1 MTSSTPKTKG
11 HCLCGAI
18 AYEFTG
24 KPLWVSH
31 CHCET
36 CRRHTSSAVAT
47 FVGVKLDQFSY
58 LQGTPASYQSSPDV
72 WRYFCATCGSP
83 MAYTSDKRHPGE
95 VHLYIGTL
103 ENPEQFVP
111 KGHVHAGEQ
120 LPWFEVHDEL
130 PRFEKMGLGA
140 EPLRKG
146 PRSKKA

>member
-1 MTSSTPKTKG
+1 MSSTAPKTKG
-11 HCLCGAI
+11 HCLCGAVE
-18 AYEFTG
+18 YEFTG

-47 FVGVKLDQFSY
+47 FVGVNIDQFSY
-58 LQGTPASYQSSPDV
+58 LKGTPASYQSSPDV

-103 ENPEQFVP
+103 ENPDQFAP
-111 KGHVHAGEQ
+111 RGHVNSAEQ
-120 LPWFEVHDEL
+120 LPWFEVDDEL
-130 PRFEKMGLGA
+130 PRYERAGKGA
-140 EPLRKG
+140 QPVRKG
-146 PRSKKA
+146 SHKAKK